1 MVNSKRPVSVAALLL
16 IFLSI
21 AYILY
26 SGKRYSVDEPT
37 WTRDCNRNIS
47 GYVPLAGN
55 ASRHDS
61 FYISQP
67 VLPPSSN
74 YSIVFMVVSDP
85 DNFQERLDIRLTWGL
100 LAGRLNMPVVFVIG
114 RPDQHETSMNDLL
127 KEQKDWKDLL
137 LMDMVDTYKN
147 LTLKSAAILSYIH
160 HFDIDTRFVVKVD
173 DDVYINLLIYA
184 TELLS
189 LPRSQEDS
197 LICHLIQINRVLRF
211 PSNKVDSKWLVP
223 HWMYSNEYYPPY
235 CAGSIYA
242 VSKSMVPELLK
253 QIEVTPLITVEDV
266 YITGVVRTKTP
277 FGIKHMP
284 NAVPNPASLC
294 QNLNE
299 RKILIRSHFASF
311 KQIHK
316 RINKSNW
323 WWSLAYNCGFKFE

>member
-1 MVNSKRPVSVAALLL
+1 
-16 IFLSI
+16 
-21 AYILY
+21 
-26 SGKRYSVDEPT
+26 
-37 WTRDCNRNIS
+37 
-47 GYVPLAGN
+47 
-55 ASRHDS
+55 
-61 FYISQP
+61 
-67 VLPPSSN
+67 
-74 YSIVFMVVSDP
+74 MVVSDP

-160 HFDIDTRFVVKVD
+160 HFDIDTRFVVK
-173 DDVYINLLIYA
+173 A
-184 TELLS
+184 
-189 LPRSQEDS
+189 R
-197 LICHLIQINRVLRF
+197 
-211 PSNKVDSKWLVP
+211 
-223 HWMYSNEYYPPY
+223 
-235 CAGSIYA
+235 
-242 VSKSMVPELLK
+242 
-253 QIEVTPLITVEDV
+253 
-266 YITGVVRTKTP
+266 VVRTKTP